1 MCNHTQKQKSN
12 LSIFYISM
20 IALGIAAG
28 LTDYKILHDLGL
40 AISKIFVSIFRIIS
54 LPIIFLSIISTIVS
68 QNSDSRSK
76 KIFNKVILYTLLTTI
91 VAAIIACIIYL
102 IVRPENVQFNYNI
115 PAPNIET
122 SYLKFIQ
129 KLIPNNLIT
138 PFIEYNI
145 IMVLIFAKVIASS
158 IMLLPNENNKKIVIG
173 FFIGL
178 HSIFG
183 IITKSIVR
191 FLPIGFFGFIST
203 TIIEIRAGVD
213 ISGLWKFLFVIISA
227 NFIQGFLFL
236 PILLKANGIAPF
248 DSMKKMMPALGSVD
262 IYFSHK

>member
-102 IVRPENVQFNYNI
+102 IVRPENVQFNYN
-115 PAPNIET
+115 
-122 SYLKFIQ
+122 
-129 KLIPNNLIT
+129 
-138 PFIEYNI
+138 
-145 IMVLIFAKVIASS
+145 
-158 IMLLPNENNKKIVIG
+158 
-173 FFIGL
+173 
-178 HSIFG
+178 
-183 IITKSIVR
+183 TKSQ
-191 FLPIGFFGFIST
+191 
-203 TIIEIRAGVD
+203 
-213 ISGLWKFLFVIISA
+213 
-227 NFIQGFLFL
+227 N
-236 PILLKANGIAPF
+236 
-248 DSMKKMMPALGSVD
+248 
-262 IYFSHK
+262 